1 MLGLFYFNIP
11 GTKPSGH
18 SFTTYKLVLTTV
30 TNNIVGRITNM
41 FSWKNKLLNSTELKK
56 QNKILNKKHTVEVS
70 KLISKRLHS
79 INDNTGHYV
88 GGDVTIDDNPFTAED
103 RDNYAKKRA
112 KQIKNKDPVEVQL
125 PSTAIANARFD
136 EDKGA
141 IYITYVGDGGKE
153 YVFKG
158 NRKDWLNFMNAGS
171 KGRYVQY
178 VMKVQ
183 NQAPKSWY

>member
-1 MLGLFYFNIP
+1 MFNWQKK
-11 GTKPSGH
+11 TLS
-18 SFTTYKLVLTTV
+18 SLA
-30 TNNIVGRITNM
+30 
-41 FSWKNKLLNSTELKK
+41 LKK
-56 QNKILNKKHTVEVS
+56 QNKILNKNHTVDVGT
-70 KLISKRLHS
+70 LISKRILNRNGDS
-79 INDNTGHYV
+79 YI
-88 GGDVTIDDNPFTAED
+88 GGKLEIDDKPFTEDD

-112 KQIKNKDPVEVQL
+112 EQIKNKEPVEVQL

-141 IYITYVGDGGKE
+141 IYITYVGDSGKE

-158 NRKDWLNFMNAGS
+158 NKKDWLQFMNSGS

-178 VMKVQ
+178 IMKVQ